1 MWAGQQ
7 KLPRA
12 FLLETRNHL
21 WAISWER
28 PRSAR
33 LRMGISAQTREE
45 MRSAI
50 YRMTEWKI
58 AFGS

>member
-1 MWAGQQ
+1 
-7 KLPRA
+7 
-12 FLLETRNHL
+12 LLATRNHL